1 MKTFKVT
8 GTINKPRLSTSF
20 VRELLAEKSE
30 HAVEKVYAEIGSR
43 HRVRRYHIKI
53 ISSEEISVDQIKNP
67 ILKKIVCWSVNSLAQ
82 REKAEEELRRL
93 SMEMRYLEQTA
104 DALQQRIS
112 MVNAAL
118 TDINYANMTLDGI
131 EKEKENSEMLIPI
144 GGSSYVKV
152 KLADTNKV
160 IIGMGS
166 GVSVE
171 KTLPEAKVT
180 LKERLDE
187 LEKTMHAAQQ
197 QFSQVAE
204 RINSGRSRLE
214 SMLSTREGKQ

>member
-1 MKTFKVT
+1 
-8 GTINKPRLSTSF
+8 
-20 VRELLAEKSE
+20 
-30 HAVEKVYAEIGSR
+30 
-43 HRVRRYHIKI
+43 
-53 ISSEEISVDQIKNP
+53 
-67 ILKKIVCWSVNSLAQ
+67 LAQ

-118 TDINYANMTLDGI
+118 TDINYANMTLDGM

-171 KTLPEAKVT
+171 KTLPEAKEI

>member
-1 MKTFKVT
+1 
-8 GTINKPRLSTSF
+8 
-20 VRELLAEKSE
+20 
-30 HAVEKVYAEIGSR
+30 
-43 HRVRRYHIKI
+43 
-53 ISSEEISVDQIKNP
+53 
-67 ILKKIVCWSVNSLAQ
+67 LAQ
-82 REKAEEELRRL
+82 SSRAEEELRRL

-131 EKEKENSEMLIPI
+131 EKEKESSEMLVPI
-144 GGSSYVKV
+144 GGSSYIKV

-160 IIGMGS
+160 IIGLGS
-166 GVSVE
+166 SVSVE
-171 KTLPEAKVT
+171 KTLPEAKAT

-187 LEKTMHAAQQ
+187 LDKTMNSAQQ
-197 QFSQVAE
+197 QLSQVAE

-214 SMLSTREGKQ
+214 SLLATREGKQ

>member
-1 MKTFKVT
+1 
-8 GTINKPRLSTSF
+8 
-20 VRELLAEKSE
+20 
-30 HAVEKVYAEIGSR
+30 
-43 HRVRRYHIKI
+43 
-53 ISSEEISVDQIKNP
+53 
-67 ILKKIVCWSVNSLAQ
+67 LAQ

-171 KTLPEAKVT
+171 KTLPEAKIT

-187 LEKTMHAAQQ
+187 LEKTMHSAQQ